1 MARYLRRLSLI
12 ACSFWIG
19 CALQSEYTMG
29 QPLKCSFH
37 NDLQKCP
44 VENWQTK
51 EASCSGG
58 IHHSFFCQGL
68 SSFFLMSVGRS
79 HAIPS
84 RQYPTLPFYQQAY
97 VRSTAHDLLE
107 LGYNIGRSNEL
118 LRLRGFFD
126 GEHWSPG
133 CDTRQLQNLLPQN
146 VS

>member
-84 RQYPTLPFYQQAY
+84 RQYPTLPFYQRASA
-97 VRSTAHDLLE
+97 RSIAHVPQE
-107 LGYNIGRSNEL
+107 LDHNTMLSNGL
-118 LRLRGFFD
+118 LRPR
-126 GEHWSPG
+126 
-133 CDTRQLQNLLPQN
+133 
-146 VS
+146 